1 MSDISETTMERW
13 NDRTIK
19 MLGVDGVN
27 LLASSH
33 VVVVG
38 VGGVGGYAAEMLV
51 RSGVGEI
58 TIIDADDVSVTN
70 INRQLIA
77 DNLSVGQPKV
87 ELFEQRFKAINA
99 DIKVNAHKEYLSAE
113 NLTALIPDGVDF
125 VVDAI
130 DTVAPKVALI
140 EYCLRNKVGIVSS
153 MGAGGRIDPTAVRY
167 ADIWDTK
174 EDGLAR
180 AVRQRMK
187 KIGLRRSLAVV
198 CSDERPMSHSLIAL
212 EETNKRSSY
221 GTLATIPSLFGIYL
235 ANYVVR
241 KITSI

>member
-1 MSDISETTMERW
+1 
-13 NDRTIK
+13 
-19 MLGVDGVN
+19 
-27 LLASSH
+27 
-33 VVVVG
+33 
-38 VGGVGGYAAEMLV
+38 
-51 RSGVGEI
+51 
-58 TIIDADDVSVTN
+58 
-70 INRQLIA
+70 
-77 DNLSVGQPKV
+77 
-87 ELFEQRFKAINA
+87 
-99 DIKVNAHKEYLSAE
+99 
-113 NLTALIPDGVDF
+113 
-125 VVDAI
+125 
-130 DTVAPKVALI
+130 
-140 EYCLRNKVGIVSS
+140 
-153 MGAGGRIDPTAVRY
+153 MGAGGRIDPTSVRY

-187 KIGLRRSLAVV
+187 KIGLRRNLAVV

>member
-77 DNLSVGQPKV
+77 DNLSVGQP
-87 ELFEQRFKAINA
+87 
-99 DIKVNAHKEYLSAE
+99 
-113 NLTALIPDGVDF
+113 
-125 VVDAI
+125 
-130 DTVAPKVALI
+130 
-140 EYCLRNKVGIVSS
+140 
-153 MGAGGRIDPTAVRY
+153 
-167 ADIWDTK
+167 
-174 EDGLAR
+174 
-180 AVRQRMK
+180 
-187 KIGLRRSLAVV
+187 
-198 CSDERPMSHSLIAL
+198 
-212 EETNKRSSY
+212 
-221 GTLATIPSLFGIYL
+221 
-235 ANYVVR
+235 
-241 KITSI
+241 

>member
-1 MSDISETTMERW
+1 MNCELWKE
-13 NDRTIK
+13 RTILMFGDESVEK
-19 MLGVDGVN
+19 
-27 LLASSH
+27 LAKAN
-33 VVVVG
+33 VLVVG
-38 VGGVGGYAAEMLV
+38 VGGVGAYAAEMLV

-87 ELFEQRFKAINA
+87 ELFEQRFKAINP

-153 MGAGGRIDPTAVRY
+153 MGAGGRVDPSMIKY
-167 ADIWDTK
+167 CDICIVNTYD
-174 EDGLAR
+174 
-180 AVRQRMK
+180 
-187 KIGLRRSLAVV
+187 
-198 CSDERPMSHSLIAL
+198 
-212 EETNKRSSY
+212 
-221 GTLATIPSLFGIYL
+221 
-235 ANYVVR
+235 YVLYFQNQ
-241 KITSI
+241 T